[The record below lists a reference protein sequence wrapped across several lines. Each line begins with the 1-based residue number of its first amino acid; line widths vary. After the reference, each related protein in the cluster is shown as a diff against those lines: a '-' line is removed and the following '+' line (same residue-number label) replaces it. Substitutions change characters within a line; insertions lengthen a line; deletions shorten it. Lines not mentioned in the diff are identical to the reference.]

1 MEKYSVA
8 IGMIQLIQ
16 HHWRAQLTVLLKIKL
31 FHFSVNSIP
40 PHRNVPLSDQSSCPY
55 IWCVNVYVEGSTWT

>member
-1 MEKYSVA
+1 MEKYSVS
-8 IGMIQLIQ
+8 IGMFQLIQ

-40 PHRNVPLSDQSSCPY
+40 PHRNVPLSDLSSCPY
-55 IWCVNVYVEGSTWT
+55 IW